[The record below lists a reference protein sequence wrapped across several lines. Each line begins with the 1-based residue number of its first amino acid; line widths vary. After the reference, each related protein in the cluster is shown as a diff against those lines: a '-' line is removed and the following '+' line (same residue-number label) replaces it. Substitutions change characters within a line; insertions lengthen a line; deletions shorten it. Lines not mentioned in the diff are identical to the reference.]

1 MKPKRATKTTSY
13 DDLTN
18 KYNSVS
24 NKNKNLDINC
34 RENKF
39 QMTPLMIASLK
50 GSREI
55 VLFLIQN
62 GANVS
67 LKDIKGYIFFII
79 YVKYVKFE
87 II

>member
-1 MKPKRATKTTSY
+1 MKQKRSNKAASY

-18 KYNSVS
+18 KFSSVS
-24 NKNKNLDINC
+24 NKNKNVDINC
-34 RENKF
+34 RESKF

-55 VLFLIQN
+55 VLFLIQY

-67 LKDIKGYIFFII
+67 LKDIKG
-79 YVKYVKFE
+79 
-87 II
+87 

>member
-1 MKPKRATKTTSY
+1 VKQKRSNKAASY

-18 KYNSVS
+18 KFSSVS
-24 NKNKNLDINC
+24 NKNKNVDINC
-34 RENKF
+34 RESKF

-55 VLFLIQN
+55 VLFLIQY

-67 LKDIKGYIFFII
+67 LKDIKG
-79 YVKYVKFE
+79 
-87 II
+87 